1 MADGARQALDRAKT
15 AARTE
20 RRETP
25 VRCENRYVYGGEP
38 PQGSSTTF
46 RQTRKAARRRVSTFN
61 TIVLLFGS
69 GILIVLYVN
78 NIITINSL
86 AAEVGQL
93 QVRCDS
99 LRNTNAS
106 LRAEVNMKASWE
118 RIGKTAAE
126 QLGLAF
132 PTEQPQKIAVDR
144 DALERARGQ
153 GRAGN
158 GSGSPARRRG
168 Q

>member
-1 MADGARQALDRAKT
+1 MDGAGAAAGVLQA
-15 AARTE
+15 
-20 RRETP
+20 
-25 VRCENRYVYGGEP
+25 VR
-38 PQGSSTTF
+38 
-46 RQTRKAARRRVSTFN
+46 
-61 TIVLLFGS
+61 
-69 GILIVLYVN
+69 VN

-93 QVRCDS
+93 QIRCDS
-99 LRNTNAS
+99 LQNTNAS
-106 LRAEVNMKASWE
+106 LRAEVNRKASWE

-132 PTEQPQKIAVDR
+132 PTEQPQKIAMDR

-153 GRAGN
+153 GRAAD

-168 Q
+168 E